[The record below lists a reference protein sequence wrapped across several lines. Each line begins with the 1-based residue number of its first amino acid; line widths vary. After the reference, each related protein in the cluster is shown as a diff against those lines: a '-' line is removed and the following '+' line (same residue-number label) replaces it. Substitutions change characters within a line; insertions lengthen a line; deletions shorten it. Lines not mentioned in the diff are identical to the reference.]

1 MRSTY
6 VQVLFVIS
14 VAGAGAGAAAA
25 QEIAQSEPRG
35 VGLAKS
41 IAGRSRIR
49 VRLASGLVVEL
60 QRPAVESALLI
71 GRVGPEH
78 SAVQYQV
85 EEVEQVWRRG
95 TAAGLGAGIG
105 VGIGLVGGA
114 ITGAAITQLN
124 VGLGS
129 SSRFT
134 KAERFDHALILG
146 VLGGLAGGTVGLL
159 LGTPFEKWNTAFR
172 SRRRVLPVV
181 TTEQFGVRLTW

>member
-6 VQVLFVIS
+6 VQVWLVIS
-14 VAGAGAGAAAA
+14 VAGAGAGVAAA
-25 QEIAQSEPRG
+25 QEIGQREPRG
-35 VGLAKS
+35 VALAKS

-49 VRLASGLVVEL
+49 VRFASGLVVEL

-78 SAVQYQV
+78 RAVQYQV

-95 TAAGLGAGIG
+95 NAAGLGGVIG
-105 VGIGLVGGA
+105 AGIGLVGGA

-124 VGLGS
+124 VGLGG

-159 LGTPFEKWNTAFR
+159 LGTPFGKWNTAFR
-172 SRRRVLPVV
+172 SRRRVVPVV
-181 TTEQFGVRLTW
+181 TAEQIGVRLTW